1 METGPEINVL
11 YVDDEENNLVAFKAT
26 FRRNFKVFTALSAV
40 DAKNILAEN
49 EIHVLITDQ
58 RMPVTTGSE
67 LLAQAVLDY
76 PDQIRILLT
85 GYSDIDALKD
95 AINLGQIYCYLQK
108 PWNEDELRDTINKA
122 YAIYREKKDK
132 EIYTGKLAESNEQL
146 EFYLR
151 QKLLS

>member
-1 METGPEINVL
+1 MEQEQKIHVL
-11 YVDDEENNLVAFKAT
+11 YVDDEENNLIAFKAT
-26 FRRNFKVFTALSAV
+26 FRRDFTIFTAISAV
-40 DAKNILAEN
+40 AAKEILAQN
-49 EIHVLITDQ
+49 DIQVLITDQ

-67 LLAQAVLDY
+67 LLAQAVQDY

-85 GYSDIDALKD
+85 GFSDIDAIKD

-108 PWNEDELRDTINKA
+108 PWNEEELRDTIKKA
-122 YAIYREKKDK
+122 FEIYRVKKEK
-132 EIYTGKLAESNEQL
+132 EELTGKLATSNEQL